1 MQKRTETVNSFVVLF
16 ITHYII
22 ADKRLEAPYYLVF
35 SV

>member
-16 ITHYII
+16 LIHYMI
-22 ADKRLEAPYYLVF
+22 ADKRLEAPYCRAC